1 MSIITNNPL
10 NVYLDKINSLKDSF
24 LEKYKNNDSA
34 SSEIYK
40 HMRIIHGQAIRE
52 NTLLNIR
59 IAQNNKASEDD
70 LIALSI
76 SDNLLDIIRKKINHC
91 MMKYHE
97 KSNDKFHER
106 SNEKSNET
114 SNEKS
119 NEKPTQKFNSN
130 NSNVTK
136 YAGLGENIKYKIR
149 SNGNAD
155 EISISNLDT
164 EASFQNA
171 KNPQTMTGGKS
182 NNSNTTEFI
191 NNLDTE
197 QADNIYSKYQRQN
210 NNLVTDND
218 DNDNNDY
225 DDDFTNQMGGHYI
238 DPSKPVLVNYWADW
252 CGVSR
257 RFLPTWEK
265 FRDSAKEKYAN
276 LVIRDVDMGKN
287 ENELQQQISKFGV
300 KGYPTMV
307 LYKDGMTE
315 SKVAGNMTVNDIHN
329 FIDANLNK

>member
-1 MSIITNNPL
+1 
-10 NVYLDKINSLKDSF
+10 
-24 LEKYKNNDSA
+24 
-34 SSEIYK
+34 
-40 HMRIIHGQAIRE
+40 
-52 NTLLNIR
+52 
-59 IAQNNKASEDD
+59 
-70 LIALSI
+70 
-76 SDNLLDIIRKKINHC
+76 

-106 SNEKSNET
+106 SNER
-114 SNEKS
+114 S
-119 NEKPTQKFNSN
+119 NEKPNLNS
-130 NSNVTK
+130 SNITK
-136 YAGLGENIKYKIR
+136 YTGLGENIKYKIR
-149 SNGNAD
+149 NNGNAD

-197 QADNIYSKYQRQN
+197 QADNIYSRYQRQN
-210 NNLVTDND
+210 NNLDTD
-218 DNDNNDY
+218 DNNDDY

-276 LVIRDVDMGKN
+276 LVIRDVNMDKN

>member
-24 LEKYKNNDSA
+24 LEKYKNNDST

-106 SNEKSNET
+106 SNER
-114 SNEKS
+114 S
-119 NEKPTQKFNSN
+119 NEKPNQKSNLN
-130 NSNVTK
+130 NSNMTK
-136 YAGLGENIKYKIR
+136 YTGLGENIKYKIR
-149 SNGNAD
+149 NNGNAD

-197 QADNIYSKYQRQN
+197 QADNIYSRYQRQN
-210 NNLVTDND
+210 NNLDTD
-218 DNDNNDY
+218 DNNDDY

-276 LVIRDVDMGKN
+276 LVIRDVNMDKN

-300 KGYPTMV
+300 RGYPTMV